1 MASRACRVPFGR
13 TTQRPSPPAQPGGQ
27 FLPARWVAT
36 DLPERRGFW
45 RFEPMLRGERLP
57 DEPEAVDPKLERVP
71 GEIADEDY
79 GKRDYDGGGTKK
91 ENVPD
96 AMPGYALPFR
106 DC

>member
-1 MASRACRVPFGR
+1 
-13 TTQRPSPPAQPGGQ
+13 
-27 FLPARWVAT
+27 
-36 DLPERRGFW
+36 
-45 RFEPMLRGERLP
+45 MLRGERLP

-106 DC
+106 DVSHNRRGVVWFCFEMVA